1 MLKKK
6 QIIHLRVLSLRNGI
20 AQNDLAFITD
30 RDKTSLT
37 RLISTMERKGL
48 LKRKNCK
55 LDKRINN
62 VFITQ
67 KGLKDTKNAFP
78 IIINEIDNI
87 QHKLDND
94 EIDTTIKVL
103 KQIITYTNRKE
114 LPITNLTVS
123 YTHLRA
129 H

>member
-1 MLKKK
+1 
-6 QIIHLRVLSLRNGI
+6 
-20 AQNDLAFITD
+20 
-30 RDKTSLT
+30 
-37 RLISTMERKGL
+37 MERKGL

-67 KGLKDTKNAFP
+67 KGLKETKNAFP

-87 QHKLDND
+87 QHKLNTN
-94 EIDTTIKVL
+94 EIETTIKVL

-114 LPITNLTVS
+114 LPLTI
-123 YTHLRA
+123 LK
-129 H
+129 